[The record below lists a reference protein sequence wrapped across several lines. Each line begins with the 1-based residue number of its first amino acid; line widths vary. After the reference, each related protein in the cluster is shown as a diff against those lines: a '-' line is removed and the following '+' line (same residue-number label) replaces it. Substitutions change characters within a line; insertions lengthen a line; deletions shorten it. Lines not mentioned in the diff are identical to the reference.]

1 MSYDILY
8 AKHIKSVLDINNKP
22 YPPSPFSGNSIP
34 NNDVAVGTGSST
46 PFLKDSGLTVFTTG
60 SAVGITP
67 TSNVTT
73 DINIVNHAKTAG
85 FNTTGTFTN
94 LYTGGSS
101 GTNGQVLTASGSNSC
116 YWSNPT
122 ISSSINSA
130 FYNNS
135 EGVLNSSGSTIIPCL
150 NTVSTIPTITQNPGT
165 YDYTN
170 NDSVDHVYLISAFV
184 KTVQPTPDPLDTFI
198 VFAQVVLDPV
208 PTTLIVSSQINTKF
222 DVAAYSIC
230 GLVTV
235 PAGGTFRFE
244 LYIYGGSAG
253 SEITIQNNGFI
264 KIAQF
269 S

>member
-73 DINIVNHAKTAG
+73 DISIVNHAKTAG

-101 GTNGQVLTASGSNSC
+101 GTANQVLTATGSNSC
-116 YWSNPT
+116 IWQDAGAG
-122 ISSSINSA
+122 SSI
-130 FYNNS
+130 Y
-135 EGVLNSSGSTIIPCL
+135 P
-150 NTVSTIPTITQNPGT
+150 VSTTIPVTAFSYYQKWQDDAVEWWFQTASLNDGTPIDGTNGQDMGTVNIVLAAGTWRTTVTMYGNNATGGIARFIFNGINTDIDTSLGTQSVCYSWDTNIAANGT
-165 YDYTN
+165 YTFQ
-170 NDSVDHVYLISAFV
+170 LI
-184 KTVQPTPDPLDTFI
+184 
-198 VFAQVVLDPV
+198 
-208 PTTLIVSSQINTKF
+208 
-222 DVAAYSIC
+222 
-230 GLVTV
+230 
-235 PAGGTFRFE
+235 
-244 LYIYGGSAG
+244 
-253 SEITIQNNGFI
+253 NNGSNSGGFNI
-264 KIAQF
+264 AFNKGAIELFKIG
-269 S
+269 